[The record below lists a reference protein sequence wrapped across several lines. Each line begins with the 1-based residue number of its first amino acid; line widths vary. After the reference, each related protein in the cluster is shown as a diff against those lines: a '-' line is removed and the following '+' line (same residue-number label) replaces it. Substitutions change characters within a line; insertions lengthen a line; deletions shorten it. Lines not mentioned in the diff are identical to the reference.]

1 MSDADK
7 QSRLKT
13 QTTTTQNEYYDQ
25 VVVFAR
31 GIINKS
37 FENLTNLYPQTKT
50 LDFEDEDVG
59 SIKGDLLPTQIYIA
73 TPGVQIIKIGYQI
86 R

>member
-13 QTTTTQNEYYDQ
+13 QTTTTQDEYYDQ
-25 VVVFAR
+25 VVVLTR
-31 GIINKS
+31 GIINS
-37 FENLTNLYPQTKT
+37 SLENLTNLYPQAKT

-59 SIKGDLLPTQIYIA
+59 SIKGNLLPTRIFIA
-73 TPGVQIIKIGYQI
+73 TPGIQIIKIGYQI

>member
-13 QTTTTQNEYYDQ
+13 QTTTIQNEYYDQ
-25 VVVFAR
+25 VVVLTR
-31 GIINKS
+31 RIINKS
-37 FENLTNLYPQTKT
+37 LENLTNLYLQTKT
-50 LDFEDEDVG
+50 LKFEDEDVG
-59 SIKGDLLPTQIYIA
+59 SIKGDLLPTKIYIA
-73 TPGVQIIKIGYQI
+73 TPDVQIKVGYQI

>member
-25 VVVFAR
+25 VVVLTR

-50 LDFEDEDVG
+50 INIQDDDVG
-59 SIKGDLLPTQIYIA
+59 SIKGDLLPTRIFIL
-73 TPGVQIIKIGYQI
+73 TPDVQIIKIGYQI